1 MTNIVQNLTIIDK
14 CTDCVLE
21 IRIQDLSMW
30 GEDKST
36 ELLQPPLQFSF
47 LNQATGLVLQSFK
60 THAVIF

>member
-1 MTNIVQNLTIIDK
+1 MAHQNLTIIDK

-47 LNQATGLVLQSFK
+47 LNQATELVLQSFK